1 MPSPSQPLLRLWI
14 SAVVLAICLSGCKGG
29 SRVESGNRDGIL
41 YVANESEPADLDPN
55 TNIAGDSEK
64 ILSTLFEGLVTHS
77 GDGVGIMPGVA
88 QSWDISPDG
97 LTYTFH
103 LRADA
108 KWSNGA
114 PVTSEDFQFS
124 FRRVFDP
131 LVACEESSF
140 GYAIKGSEA
149 FALGREKDPS
159 TLGIDAPDPHTFVLR
174 LAHPA
179 PYLLGVLAGGSP
191 FMPVYRPLVEK
202 FGGAHQR
209 GTPWT
214 REGNLIG
221 NGPFRLVKWVQNQ
234 VVQVRKNPLYWN
246 AGHITLNG
254 VDFVPVEDASTQER
268 GFRTGQFHITTLF
281 PISKGPAY
289 EGSEALHRS
298 RLQRSQFLTFN
309 IGLAPYSDPRV
320 RKAISMALD
329 RRSMV
334 EAVYHSFADP
344 AFSQLR
350 PGTGGFTPPFSP
362 TFNNNPAEAR
372 RLLAEAGFPGGKGF
386 PVVELMLVGKTP
398 EILAMGE
405 VIQAQLKDG
414 LGITVQATPTEEKV
428 YLDAERS
435 KHYQVM
441 LDTWGYPWNDPSAY
455 YQTAQTGNPNNDSG
469 WSDPAFDR
477 AFRDAEEATDPR
489 SRERAFAAQ
498 EARLAEG
505 VPYVPLF
512 FPNTPTLIAKSVRG
526 WVDGP
531 KRYFSWS
538 ALSVAR

>member
-1 MPSPSQPLLRLWI
+1 MRTPTLFSHRSWF
-14 SAVVLAICLSGCKGG
+14 SAVVLAACLSGCRGG
-29 SRVESGNRDGIL
+29 SRVESGNREAIL
-41 YVANESEPADLDPN
+41 YVANDSEPADLDPH
-55 TNIAGDSEK
+55 TNIASDSGK
-64 ILSTLFEGLVTHS
+64 ILSALFEGLVTL
-77 GDGVGIMPGVA
+77 GADGVGVMPGVA
-88 QSWDISPDG
+88 QSWDVSPDG

-108 KWSNGA
+108 MWSNGA
-114 PVTSEDFQFS
+114 PVTSQDFMFS

-149 FALGREKDPS
+149 FALGRERDPS

-174 LAHPA
+174 LAHPS
-179 PYLLGVLAGGSP
+179 PYLLGVLAAAAP

-202 FGGAHQR
+202 FGGVHQR

-221 NGPFRLVKWVQNQ
+221 NGPFVLVKWVQNQ
-234 VVQVRKNPLYWN
+234 VIQVRKNPLYWN
-246 AGHITLNG
+246 AAHVALNG

-268 GFRTGQFHITTLF
+268 GFRTGQFHVTTLF

-289 EGSEALHRS
+289 EGSDALHRCK
-298 RLQRSQFLTFN
+298 LQRTEFLTFN
-309 IGLAPYSDPRV
+309 VRLAPYSDARV
-320 RKAISMALD
+320 RRAISMAFD

-334 EAVYHSFADP
+334 EAVFHSFAEP
-344 AFSQLR
+344 AFNQLR
-350 PGTGGFTPPFSP
+350 PGTGGFTPPYSP
-362 TFNNNPAEAR
+362 AFNSNPDEAR
-372 RLLAEAGFPGGKGF
+372 RLLAAAGFPGGKGF
-386 PVVELMLVGKTP
+386 PAVELMLVGRTP

-405 VIQAQLKDG
+405 VIQAQLKDA
-414 LGITVQATPTEEKV
+414 LGITVHALPTEEKV

-435 KHYQVM
+435 KHYEVM

-477 AFRDAEEATDPR
+477 AFRDAEETTDPGA
-489 SRERAFAAQ
+489 RERAFAEQ
-498 EARLAEG
+498 EARLADG
-505 VPYVPLF
+505 VPYAPLY
-512 FPNTPTLIAKSVRG
+512 FPNTPTLLAKSVRG

-531 KRYFSWS
+531 NRNFSWS
-538 ALSVAR
+538 SLSLAP